1 MKTDLNKWFT
11 NKEEYL
17 AWRAEWRAQYAQL
30 TQDIREHK
38 LQRKDRDP
46 ATRSSAQYYCWKCRK
61 EATELLELRK
71 KSKVEAQRQY
81 LAAKAAA
88 VVTAS

>member
-11 NKEEYL
+11 SKEEYL

-46 ATRSSAQYYCWKCRK
+46 ATRSSAQYYCWSCRK
-61 EATELLELRK
+61 EATALLELRK
-71 KSKVEAQRQY
+71 KSKIEAQRQY
-81 LAAKAAA
+81 LATKAAP
-88 VVTAS
+88 VTAS

>member
-38 LQRKDRDP
+38 LLRKDRDP
-46 ATRSSAQYYCWKCRK
+46 ATRSRAQYYCWSGRK
-61 EATELLELRK
+61 EATALLELRK

-81 LAAKAAA
+81 LATKAAA
-88 VVTAS
+88 VTAS

>member
-1 MKTDLNKWFT
+1 MKTDLNKWFN

-46 ATRSSAQYYCWKCRK
+46 ATRSSAQYYCWSCRK
-61 EATELLELRK
+61 EATALLELRK
-71 KSKVEAQRQY
+71 KSKIEAQRQY
-81 LAAKAAA
+81 LAAKAAP
-88 VVTAS
+88 VTAS

>member
-30 TQDIREHK
+30 TQDIREYK
-38 LQRKDRDP
+38 LLRKDRDP
-46 ATRSSAQYYCWKCRK
+46 ASRSHAKYRCWACRK
-61 EATELLELRK
+61 EATALLELRK
-71 KSKVEAQRQY
+71 KSKIEAQRQY
-81 LAAKAAA
+81 LATKAAA
-88 VVTAS
+88 VTAS